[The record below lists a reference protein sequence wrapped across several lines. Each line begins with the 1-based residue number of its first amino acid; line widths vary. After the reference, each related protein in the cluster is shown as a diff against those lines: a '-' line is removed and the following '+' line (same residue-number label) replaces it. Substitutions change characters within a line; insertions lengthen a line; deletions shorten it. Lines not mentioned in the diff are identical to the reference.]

1 MQITY
6 TVPFAVTAELT
17 ADSGG
22 GQGIFEGLFNIFSW
36 LLFLGSNL
44 YINSCYGLGFM
55 HLDRVGNWSPKSCN
69 CCSPGTLSDKLQM
82 PKFYL
87 CS

>member
-22 GQGIFEGLFNIFSW
+22 GQGIFEGCLTFFPGFFSW
-36 LLFLGSNL
+36 VLIIILTHCMAWVLCIWTGLAIGVLNLAIVVPQVLFRQ
-44 YINSCYGLGFM
+44 ITNS
-55 HLDRVGNWSPKSCN
+55 
-69 CCSPGTLSDKLQM
+69 
-82 PKFYL
+82 
-87 CS
+87 